1 MTDPLFGLALLMLLC
16 MLLGAALAVMVGA
29 RWMQ

>member
-16 MLLGAALAVMVGA
+16 TLLGAALALVFAV